1 MSRYKIIA
9 TGSKGN
15 AVLYNDNVLVDCGVP
30 YKTLEPYVKDLKLV
44 LLTHKHSDHIN
55 KTTVRKLVYERPTLR
70 FACGEWMADILVEC
84 GVKNIDILE
93 LNTAYDYG
101 ICTVASIE
109 LFHDVPN
116 CAWRI
121 YLNDG
126 YKIIHMTDTYTA
138 EGIHAI
144 GYDLYAIER
153 NYDSE
158 TIQDIIAEKKILGKF
173 AYEEGAIN
181 SHLSFQQAQAF
192 FDENKKEDSELIRL
206 HESSRYKQNGGT
218 K

>member
-15 AVLYNDNVLVDCGVP
+15 SVIYNDNIMVDIGIP
-30 YKTLEPYVKDLKLV
+30 YKSIEPYVKNLKLV

-55 KTTVRKLVYERPTLR
+55 KVTVRRLVQERPTLR
-70 FACGEWMADILVEC
+70 FACGEWMKDILIEC
-84 GVKNIDILE
+84 GVKNIDVLE

-116 CAWRI
+116 AGWRI

-126 YKIIHMTDTYTA
+126 YKIIHMTDTYTT
-138 EGIHAI
+138 EGIQAI
-144 GYDLYAIER
+144 GYDLFALEG
-153 NYDSE
+153 NYDSD
-158 TIQDIIAEKKILGKF
+158 TIQDIIAEKKMLGKF

-181 SHLSFQQAQAF
+181 SHLSFQQAKAF

-206 HESSRYKQNGGT
+206 HESSRYKNGGT
-218 K
+218 T